1 MNAADFQSIQ
11 LPEALRLLGEMPAV
25 VHAAIA
31 GATTGQLRH
40 RPAPD
45 TFSLV
50 EHACHLRDLEREGY
64 GPRLER
70 MLEHPSP
77 ALAGFE
83 GDVIAR
89 ERDYLA
95 QDAASAAAQFAIAR
109 AALVARAAN
118 LDATQMAR
126 TGTFM
131 GRIITVCD
139 LLAMM
144 VEHDRGHREEIA
156 ALVSTRR
163 RR

>member
-1 MNAADFQSIQ
+1 MNAADIRSIQ
-11 LPEALRLLGEMPAV
+11 LPEALRLLGEMPGV
-25 VHAAIA
+25 LHAAIA
-31 GATTGQLRH
+31 DATTEELRH
-40 RPAPD
+40 KPAPD

-64 GPRLER
+64 GIRLQR
-70 MLEHPSP
+70 MLEHVNPP
-77 ALAGFE
+77 LAGFE

-95 QDAASAAAQFAIAR
+95 QDALTAAAQFAVAR

-118 LDATQMAR
+118 LGSAQMAR
-126 TGTFM
+126 TGSFM
-131 GRIITVCD
+131 GRSITVCD

-156 ALVSTRR
+156 ALVAMRR
-163 RR
+163 PR